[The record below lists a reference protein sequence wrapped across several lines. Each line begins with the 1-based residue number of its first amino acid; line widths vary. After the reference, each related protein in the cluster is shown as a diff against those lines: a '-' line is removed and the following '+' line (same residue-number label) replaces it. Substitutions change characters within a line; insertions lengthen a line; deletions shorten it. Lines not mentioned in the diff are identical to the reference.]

1 METSANVMSQRN
13 RRREREDEYLQNR
26 CNVRR
31 VVNGNTR
38 TDSLRP
44 SGKTTVPADVPGQ
57 KAGAMAQCR
66 RVPLEFIVTLA

>member
-44 SGKTTVPADVPGQ
+44 SGKTMVPAKRARPENGSHE
-57 KAGAMAQCR
+57 
-66 RVPLEFIVTLA
+66 LEP

>member
-1 METSANVMSQRN
+1 MTTSANVMSQRN

-31 VVNGNTR
+31 VVNGSTR

-44 SGKTTVPADVPGQ
+44 SEKTTVPAER
-57 KAGAMAQCR
+57 AM
-66 RVPLEFIVTLA
+66 PENGSHDPMS